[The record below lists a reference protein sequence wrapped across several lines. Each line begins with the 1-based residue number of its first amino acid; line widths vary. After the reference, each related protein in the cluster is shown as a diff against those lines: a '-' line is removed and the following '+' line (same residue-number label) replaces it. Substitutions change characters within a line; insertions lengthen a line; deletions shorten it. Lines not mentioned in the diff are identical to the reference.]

1 MTQITVACIQM
12 DISLC
17 SKDENLHKAISMAEQ
32 AISKGAELLVLPE
45 LFSTGFCYDDMEA
58 SAETITGLTVS
69 MLQDLSRKH
78 DCVIV
83 TSILEKELSP
93 DRNASVGSYYNLGI
107 CIESGEIM
115 GTYRKTHP
123 FKREKQYFSSGDNI
137 SPCRLSK
144 HDIIIGLEICYELRF
159 PEVARKLSLSGSD
172 ILITV
177 AQFPKPRYNVWRTLA
192 MARAIEN
199 QIPHIAC
206 NRSGE
211 SGETAFFGGSMIVDA
226 SGQILQ
232 EAGEGECI
240 LLHVIDTAETSKI
253 REEITVFKDRREDI
267 Y

>member
-12 DISLC
+12 DVSLC
-17 SKDENLHKAISMAEQ
+17 SKDENLHKAVSMAEQ
-32 AISKGAELLVLPE
+32 AISKGAKLLVLPE

-69 MLQDLSRKH
+69 VLQDLSRKH

-83 TSILEKELSP
+83 TSILEKELSQ
-93 DRNASVGSYYNLGI
+93 DRGASAGRYYNLGI
-107 CIESGEIM
+107 YIESGEIT

-123 FKREKQYFSSGDNI
+123 FKRERQYFSSGDNI
-137 SPCRLSK
+137 SPCRLRS
-144 HDIIIGLEICYELRF
+144 HDLIIGLEICYELRF
-159 PEVARKLSLSGSD
+159 PEVARKLSLCGSD
-172 ILITV
+172 ILITI
-177 AQFPKPRYNVWRTLA
+177 AQFPKPRHHVWRTLA
-192 MARAIEN
+192 IARAIEN

-206 NRSGE
+206 NRTGE
-211 SGETAFFGGSMIVDA
+211 SGETSFFGGSMVVDA
-226 SGQILQ
+226 SGQTLQ
-232 EAGEGECI
+232 EAGEDECI